1 MQLTPICKFMSAPNS
16 PKAPKDATISTHQYI
31 QFLCVEKKQKP
42 FSFFLLPCN
51 FRALT
56 FRLSKLV
63 IYLTLTSSTGES
75 GVQHANRI
83 CRNLYLY
90 CQSKVQYPLGNV

>member
-42 FSFFLLPCN
+42 FSFSSFL
-51 FRALT
+51 
-56 FRLSKLV
+56 V
-63 IYLTLTSSTGES
+63 TLE
-75 GVQHANRI
+75 
-83 CRNLYLY
+83 L
-90 CQSKVQYPLGNV
+90 